1 MEQTLKL
8 MRILPLILMF
18 IIASLKAQ
26 NPQLIAHRGFWK
38 TENSAQ
44 NSISSLKNAQ
54 QLGVYGSEFD
64 VRMTKDGVLI
74 INHDEDIN
82 GIFISENLYRDIEH
96 LTLRNGEYIPTFL
109 QYLQQGKKAP
119 KVKMIV
125 ELKPEKSAE
134 REIEMAKKA
143 VKIIREQNMETQC
156 EFISFSLNI
165 CKVLKKEM
173 PDAVVLYLNGDLSP
187 AELKAEELNGLD
199 YHHKILTERY
209 PNWLKEA
216 SVLGLIT
223 NAWTV
228 NDQKIYQQLKSQGIQ
243 FITTDIPHQLKNLYN
258 EK

>member
-1 MEQTLKL
+1 MK
-8 MRILPLILMF
+8 ILSVILMF
-18 IIASLKAQ
+18 ITSVMHAQ
-26 NPQLIAHRGFWK
+26 NTQLIAHRGFWK

-64 VRMTKDGVLI
+64 VRMTKDSVLM

-82 GIFISENLYRDIEH
+82 GILIAENHYQDLEH
-96 LTLRNGEYIPTFL
+96 LTLKNGEYIPTFR
-109 QYLQQGKKAP
+109 QYLEQGKKVP
-119 KVKMIV
+119 DMKMIV

-134 REIEMAKKA
+134 REIQMAKQA
-143 VKIIREQNMETQC
+143 VKIIRELNMEAQC

-173 PDAVVLYLNGDLSP
+173 PDAVVLYLNGELSP
-187 AELKAEELNGLD
+187 AELKAAGLDGLD
-199 YHHKILTERY
+199 YHHRILTERN
-209 PNWLKEA
+209 PHWLAEA
-216 SVLGLIT
+216 QKLGLVT

-228 NDQKIYQQLKSQGIQ
+228 NDQKTYQQLKSLGIQ
-243 FITTDIPHQLKNLYN
+243 FITTDIPDELKNLKN

>member
-1 MEQTLKL
+1 MK
-8 MRILPLILMF
+8 ILSVILMF
-18 IIASLKAQ
+18 ITSVMHAQ
-26 NPQLIAHRGFWK
+26 NTQLIAHRGFWK

-64 VRMTKDGVLI
+64 VRMTKDGVLM

-82 GIFISENLYRDIEH
+82 GILIAENHYQVLKH
-96 LTLRNGEYIPTFL
+96 LSLKNGEYIPTFR
-109 QYLQQGKKAP
+109 QYLEQGKKVP
-119 KVKMIV
+119 QMKMIV

-134 REIEMAKKA
+134 REIQMAKQA
-143 VKIIREQNMETQC
+143 VKIIRELNMEAQC

-173 PDAVVLYLNGDLSP
+173 PDAVVLYLNGELSP
-187 AELKAEELNGLD
+187 AELKAAGLDGLD
-199 YHHKILTERY
+199 YHHRILTERN
-209 PNWLKEA
+209 PHWLAEA
-216 SVLGLIT
+216 QKLGLVT

-228 NDQKIYQQLKSQGIQ
+228 NDQKTYQQLKSLGIQ
-243 FITTDIPHQLKNLYN
+243 FITTDIPDEIKNLKN